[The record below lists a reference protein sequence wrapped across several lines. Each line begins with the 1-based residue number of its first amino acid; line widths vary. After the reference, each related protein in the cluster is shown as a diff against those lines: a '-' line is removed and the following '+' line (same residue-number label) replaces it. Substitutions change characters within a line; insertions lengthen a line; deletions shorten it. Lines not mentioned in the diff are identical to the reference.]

1 MDAKISVFVGI
12 PKFFSTKMQGIPK
25 FYKRKPFKIPKC
37 LLLHRTKIE
46 QQEKSGKGDVEV
58 DGAYLY
64 IPLYMVSCL

>member
-1 MDAKISVFVGI
+1 
-12 PKFFSTKMQGIPK
+12 MQGIPK

-64 IPLYMVSCL
+64 IPLYMVFCL